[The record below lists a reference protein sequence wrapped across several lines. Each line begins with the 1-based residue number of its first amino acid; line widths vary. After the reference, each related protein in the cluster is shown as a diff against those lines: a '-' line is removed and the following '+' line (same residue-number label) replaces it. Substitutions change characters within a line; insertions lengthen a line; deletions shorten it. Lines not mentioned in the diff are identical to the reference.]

1 MLEVEI
7 LKVKHKTQEEAR
19 KLLPYIQKT
28 DVHSMEAPMT
38 EESAQFHE
46 NDWYKTRSENWSR
59 SMFERV
65 TRYVMKEL
73 DPEIFD
79 FCLAERSYTY
89 RQRLPILFLERH
101 TPDNLKKINE
111 LVSREHNLI
120 LEGITLLEKG
130 KVDEFLQRQWEGI
143 QAQAA
148 SVEMRDRNIG
158 NNLDQAEQIIRE
170 KYGELKN
177 KKPLRLTVS
186 IGSRHAPEKYT
197 SIPVSVH
204 YLRGEAKDPTER
216 LAYVLE
222 KASSFEE
229 LTPYMLAY
237 GAQQLIN
244 LRKTTLTLK
253 EIKEITTD
261 ELYKRLSS

>member
-19 KLLPYIQKT
+19 KLLPWIKDT
-28 DVHSMEAPMT
+28 DVYSMESPMT
-38 EESAQFHE
+38 EDSAKFHE
-46 NDWYKTRSENWSR
+46 DDWHKILSQNWSR

-65 TRYVMKEL
+65 TRFKMKEP

-79 FCLAERSYTY
+79 YDFTSRSYAF
-89 RQRLPILFLERH
+89 RQRRPILFLERH

-111 LVSREHNLI
+111 LVGREHNLI

-130 KVDEFLQRQWEGI
+130 KVDEFLQKQWEGI
-143 QAQAA
+143 RAQAA

-216 LAYVLE
+216 LAYALE

-244 LRKTTLTLK
+244 LRKTSLTLK
-253 EIKEITTD
+253 EIKEISTD